1 MKTSAAVATV
11 VAVVAASAVVVIT
24 VVVIT
29 GRDIVVVAAVVAS
42 VVGRSDAA
50 AFVELVSSGFFG
62 LDRGGAIFAGSAVM
76 RCLSIFNQRRPT
88 GTGRAGG
95 PVLVDAGTNRPGL
108 SHEVA
113 VQRNERVESVVT
125 LEIRKIGQHVKGV
138 QVNQQ
143 IFVVARSTMAD
154 SAGPAGSLES
164 DFVTQIGRQSA
175 LDVIV
180 RQIQRLVEQ
189 AFRLQPAAL
198 TEERIRKSLL
208 TRRVTC

>member
-1 MKTSAAVATV
+1 VKTSAAVATV
-11 VAVVAASAVVVIT
+11 VAVVAASAAVVIT

-29 GRDIVVVAAVVAS
+29 GRDIVVVAVVAS

-62 LDRGGAIFAGSAVM
+62 LDRGDAIFAGVAVM

-88 GTGRAGG
+88 GNGRGGG

-143 IFVVARSTMAD
+143 IFVVARSMAD
-154 SAGPAGSLES
+154 SPGPAGSLES

-198 TEERIRKSLL
+198 TEEQIRKLL
-208 TRRVTC
+208 STRRVTC